1 LLVTII
7 ASQFQVEL
15 GRSEKPAVK
24 CHTWTKIQEILM
36 EIVRIFPAHGP
47 EATNPSEDQATLKQ
61 HGVACD
67 A

>member
-1 LLVTII
+1 
-7 ASQFQVEL
+7 
-15 GRSEKPAVK
+15 
-24 CHTWTKIQEILM
+24 M

-67 A
+67 AEYP